1 MLPLYENL
9 EFMKGLCV
17 LFTMSST
24 PASAETIKRY
34 YRVDRR
40 EIAFIKFIFEAYDGI
55 AVLETLDPK
64 AGIVVFHIAPGCE
77 PDADALLQE
86 LKREIMIEPF
96 DVTNELVNS
105 KFSSIL

>member
-77 PDADALLQE
+77 PDADAILQD
-86 LKREIMIEPF
+86 LKREIMIEP
-96 DVTNELVNS
+96 VHANSELVSS
-105 KFSSIL
+105 KISSTL

>member
-1 MLPLYENL
+1 ML
-9 EFMKGLCV
+9 
-17 LFTMSST
+17 ST

-64 AGIVVFHIAPGCE
+64 AGMVVFHIAPDCE
-77 PDADALLQE
+77 SEADALLQD
-86 LKREIMIEPF
+86 LKREIMIEPVG
-96 DVTNELVNS
+96 VTDELAGS
-105 KFSSIL
+105 KFSSNLEEAL

>member
-1 MLPLYENL
+1 MP
-9 EFMKGLCV
+9 
-17 LFTMSST
+17 ST
-24 PASAETIKRY
+24 PAPAETIKRY

-77 PDADALLQE
+77 PDAEAILQDLE
-86 LKREIMIEPF
+86 REIMIEP
-96 DVTNELVNS
+96 VHVKKELVSS
-105 KFSSIL
+105 KISSTFQEEL